1 MSTKDS
7 KTKQPCT
14 LHSVRVRFY
23 LCDFDE
29 DFWVQMPC
37 RINAGDS
44 FYINDFISADD
55 EKRLKDETID
65 YLYNEGSIL
74 ECQSFIF
81 GKDEQGIYQQ
91 CLLTTLNAP

>member
-1 MSTKDS
+1 LKNETLKNE
-7 KTKQPCT
+7 QPCI
-14 LHSVRVRFY
+14 LYSVRVRFY

-29 DFWVQMPC
+29 DLWVQMPC
-37 RINAGDS
+37 RINKGDS
-44 FYINDFISADD
+44 FYIDEFISADD

-65 YLYNEGSIL
+65 YLYNDGSVL

-91 CLLTTLNAP
+91 CYLTERA